1 MPRPV
6 DARVI
11 YLPSMTPDE
20 LRRRL
25 ARFPRLPYSHY
36 PSPLQPL
43 DNLTR
48 QLAGPRMWIK
58 RDDGIGPG
66 LGGNKGRKL
75 EFLMA
80 EIVRRG
86 KRKVITYGGLQSN
99 HARMTAAACA
109 QLGLQAHLFFFDRR
123 PSALRGNLLL
133 DRLFGARLHFIPF
146 GGGGDGSMT
155 LETTDLLVRLLSFFF
170 VGPGAY
176 FIPVGG
182 HNVTGCLGY
191 VGAACELHEQ
201 VAAAG
206 LPPQRTTVVTAA
218 GTGGTLAGLVA
229 GFALLA
235 SPIRVLGLDIGKLWK
250 AFPASVAR
258 LAGDLCAALGEER
271 SFRPQDVPLVEGV
284 YAGPG
289 YGAFTAET
297 GRAMATLAQMEG
309 ILLDP
314 VYTGK
319 AFAGL
324 LDLVAQEKFAAGQ
337 HVIFLH
343 TGGLP
348 GLWAYGENVEAL
360 VGDRDAD
367 GSWTNGGTRDTKGN

>member
-1 MPRPV
+1 
-6 DARVI
+6 
-11 YLPSMTPDE
+11 MTPEE

-25 ARFPRLPYSHY
+25 TRFPRLHY
-36 PSPLQPL
+36 GHFPTPLEPL
-43 DNLTR
+43 ENLTR
-48 QLAGPRMWIK
+48 TLGGPRLWIK

-75 EFLMA
+75 AFLMA

-86 KRKVITYGGLQSN
+86 KGKVITYGGLQSN

-109 QLGLQAHLFFFDRR
+109 QLDLEAHLFFFDRR
-123 PSALRGNLLL
+123 PAALRGNLFL
-133 DRLFGARLHFIPF
+133 DQLFGARLHFIPF
-146 GGGGDGSMT
+146 GGGDGSMS
-155 LETTDLLVRLLSFFF
+155 LETTNRLVRLFSFFF

-176 FIPVGG
+176 FMPVGG

-191 VGAACELHEQ
+191 VDAARELHEQ

-206 LPPQRTTVVTAA
+206 LPPERTIVVTAV

-229 GFALLA
+229 GTALLQ
-235 SPIRVLGLDIGKLWK
+235 SPLRVLGLDIGKLWK
-250 AFPASVAR
+250 GFPNSLAR
-258 LAGDLCAALGEER
+258 LAGDLCTALGER
-271 SFRPQDVPLVEGV
+271 RVFRPQTVPLVEGT

-289 YGAFTAET
+289 YATFTAET
-297 GRAMATLAQMEG
+297 GRAMATLAQTEG
-309 ILLDP
+309 IILDP

-324 LDLVAQEKFAAGQ
+324 LDLAARGQ
-337 HVIFLH
+337 FSSGEHVIFLH

-348 GLWAYGENVEAL
+348 GLWAYEEDVQAVTGA
-360 VGDRDAD
+360 RSA
-367 GSWTNGGTRDTKGN
+367 SRRWTDTGAHDTKGN